1 MKRISTATAVQNR
14 FVDGNK
20 STGQKAT
27 QFSAE
32 WCNQIQEEIAGL
44 LEANGV
50 ALGASENQ
58 LVALFSK
65 VFASGFNSIH
75 MSKNGSQ
82 LEADGEKLIVTKSTQ
97 GGNYTAKLDKDGMI
111 VGFPTIGYIRYGLR
125 KIEFLAADG
134 TTKVGEFS
142 LDNGKFKFDKFV
154 DVTGGVNAT
163 GTIKSSSGAVVGK
176 SLEATAGGVQATGD
190 IATTNG
196 NLSGKNVNA
205 TGNIKTTNGDVSASG
220 DVTAKNGKAVL
231 SGNSQRPAGLWMNDG
246 ASSNKKEASVAMD
259 ANGWLNLSGDGGINI
274 AGGQET
280 FYPNGYSMLNKPRAM
295 AQVATLTSANMAPL
309 LVSAVDVD
317 LTEFSGYPN
326 AAVLTIANTGGDTI
340 TVTCTNNETDDIPK
354 GGFATYLYMSGKW
367 YFHAGRT

>member
-44 LEANGV
+44 LEGNGIK
-50 ALGASENQ
+50 LGDSENQ
-58 LVALFSK
+58 LFGLFSK
-65 VFASGFNSIH
+65 IFSVGFDAIKMVKSDEFESIKIALDPGQKNIVVSKTQCGGVTSQVVIGPDYIQQLRSGLLGIALF
-75 MSKNGSQ
+75 
-82 LEADGEKLIVTKSTQ
+82 DGGLIIVSPDGTKTI
-97 GGNYTAKLDKDGMI
+97 AKLSYSDSKFALDH
-111 VGFPTIGYIRYGLR
+111 GL
-125 KIEFLAADG
+125 
-134 TTKVGEFS
+134 
-142 LDNGKFKFDKFV
+142 

-163 GTIKSSSGAVVGK
+163 GPIKSTSGAVVGK

-190 IATTNG
+190 ISTSNG

-205 TGNIKTTNGDVSASG
+205 TGNIKTTNGNVSASG

-259 ANGWLNLSGDGGINI
+259 TNGQLHISGSGGVEIGGIVNFSGMMTLDYGLPDNKKSVI
-274 AGGQET
+274 LASADLDISVNDYKDS
-280 FYPNGYSMLNKPRAM
+280 YPSGTTLRIVNYNSNQINVTYHSNTPRAIGGHSF
-295 AQVATLTSANMAPL
+295 ADFFIV
-309 LVSAVDVD
+309 
-317 LTEFSGYPN
+317 EISGN
-326 AAVLTIANTGGDTI
+326 KLWFVQG
-340 TVTCTNNETDDIPK
+340 
-354 GGFATYLYMSGKW
+354 
-367 YFHAGRT
+367 

>member
-50 ALGASENQ
+50 TLGASENQ

-75 MSKNGSQ
+75 MSKDGSTMD
-82 LEADGEKLIVTKSTQ
+82 ADGEELIVTKSTQ
-97 GGNYTAKLDKDGMI
+97 GGNYTAKIDKDGVI
-111 VGFPTIGYIRYGLR
+111 VGFPSVGYIRYGLW

-134 TTKVGEFS
+134 TTELGVFY
-142 LDNGKFKFDKFV
+142 LDNGKFKFDKSV

-163 GTIKSSSGAVVGK
+163 GLIKSTSGAVVGK
-176 SLEATAGGVQATGD
+176 SLEATSGGVQATGD
-190 IATTNG
+190 ISTSNG

-205 TGNIKTTNGDVSASG
+205 TGNIQTTNGNVSASG

-259 ANGWLNLSGDGGINI
+259 ADGLLHISGDGGVEI
-274 AGGQET
+274 GGIVKFSGRMT
-280 FYPNGYSMLNKPRAM
+280 LDYGFSDNKKSVILASANLDISVNDYKDSYPSG
-295 AQVATLTSANMAPL
+295 ATLRIVNYNSTQINVTYRSNTTRAIGSHSFADFFI
-309 LVSAVDVD
+309 V
-317 LTEFSGYPN
+317 EISGN
-326 AAVLTIANTGGDTI
+326 KLWFVQG
-340 TVTCTNNETDDIPK
+340 
-354 GGFATYLYMSGKW
+354 
-367 YFHAGRT
+367 

>member
-50 ALGASENQ
+50 ALGASEKQ

-142 LDNGKFKFDKFV
+142 LDNGKFEFDKFV

-163 GTIKSSSGAVVGK
+163 GTIKSSGGAVVGT

-190 IATTNG
+190 ISTSNG

-205 TGNIKTTNGDVSASG
+205 TGNIQTTNGNVSASG
-220 DVTAKNGKAVL
+220 DVTAKNGKVVL
-231 SGNSQRPAGLWMNDG
+231 SSITSGSNLRPAGLWMNDG
-246 ASSNKKEASVAMD
+246 ASSNRKGASVAMD
-259 ANGWLNLSGDGGINI
+259 TDGLLHISGDGGVKI
-274 AGGQET
+274 GGI
-280 FYPNGYSMLNKPRAM
+280 
-295 AQVATLTSANMAPL
+295 V
-309 LVSAVDVD
+309 
-317 LTEFSGYPN
+317 EFSGKTTLDYGFPENKKSVILASADLDISVNDYKDSYPSGTTLRIVN
-326 AAVLTIANTGGDTI
+326 YNSTQINVTYHSNTTRAIGSHS
-340 TVTCTNNETDDIPK
+340 
-354 GGFATYLYMSGKW
+354 FADFFIVEISGNKLW
-367 YFHAGRT
+367 FVQG

>member
-50 ALGASENQ
+50 TLGASENQ

-75 MSKNGSQ
+75 MSKDGSTMD
-82 LEADGEKLIVTKSTQ
+82 ADGEKLIVTKSTQ
-97 GGNYTAKLDKDGMI
+97 GGNYTAKLDKDGVM

-142 LDNGKFKFDKFV
+142 LDGGKFKLDKSV
-154 DVTGGVNAT
+154 DVTGDI
-163 GTIKSSSGAVVGK
+163 GTSGNVVSGGKVVSSGKEVNSYGNTVPAGGSYFSLTDSELVIASAPGQSGRKVFHVIFSGSGYDMTGIGTMEAVKVVASEHAVGSEWKIGLNGGLAFKNVSGSSESTVARFVGK
-176 SLEATAGGVQATGD
+176 DFEMLEGF
-190 IATTNG
+190 IR
-196 NLSGKNVNA
+196 GKNTILA
-205 TGNIKTTNGDVSASG
+205 T
-220 DVTAKNGKAVL
+220 
-231 SGNSQRPAGLWMNDG
+231 
-246 ASSNKKEASVAMD
+246 SN
-259 ANGWLNLSGDGGINI
+259 
-274 AGGQET
+274 
-280 FYPNGYSMLNKPRAM
+280 
-295 AQVATLTSANMAPL
+295 
-309 LVSAVDVD
+309 VD
-317 LTEFSGYPN
+317 LTSSAYSSIAAGTELTVVNNGSSTISVTYASG
-326 AAVLTIANTGGDTI
+326 ATAETIDSSSARKYVKKTS
-340 TVTCTNNETDDIPK
+340 
-354 GGFATYLYMSGKW
+354 GFARLLALDPTAT
-367 YFHAGRT
+367 HP